1 MPEKKVESAPTTGQ
15 QERSDNG
22 TLQIAAFR
30 LGKEEFG
37 IDILYIREII
47 RMPVIT
53 RVPNA
58 PEYVLGIFNMRG
70 KVVPVVDI
78 TRKLGVSRNEESEE
92 TKVVVVQVHNVLVG
106 FVVDAV
112 SEVQRVAKSI
122 IVPPPALMEGV
133 NTKYVEGLARMDDR
147 LIILLDLPKLLELED
162 EVESEQG

>member
-1 MPEKKVESAPTTGQ
+1 MGATTTEVLQPRNVDG
-15 QERSDNG
+15 D
-22 TLQIAAFR
+22 TLQITAFR

-58 PEYVLGIFNMRG
+58 PSYVLGIFNMRG

-78 TRKLGVSRNEESEE
+78 TQRLGVERNDEITDE
-92 TKVVVVQVHNVLVG
+92 TKVIVVQVNNVLVG

-112 SEVQRVAKSI
+112 SEVQRIAKDI
-122 IVPPPALMEGV
+122 IVPPPALMENV
-133 NTKYVEGLARMDDR
+133 NTKYVEGLAKLEER
-147 LIILLDLPKLLELED
+147 LIILLDLPKLLDLEG
-162 EVESEQG
+162 ESETE

>member
-1 MPEKKVESAPTTGQ
+1 MGTATAEVLQ
-15 QERSDNG
+15 QRNANG
-22 TLQIAAFR
+22 DTLQITAFR

-58 PEYVLGIFNMRG
+58 PAYVLGIFNMRG

-78 TRKLGVSRNEESEE
+78 TQRLGVARNDEVTDE
-92 TKVVVVQVHNVLVG
+92 TKVIVVQVNNVLVG

-112 SEVQRVAKSI
+112 SEVQRIARDI
-122 IVPPPALMEGV
+122 IVPPPALMENV
-133 NTKYVEGLARMDDR
+133 NTKYVEGLAKLEER
-147 LIILLDLPKLLELED
+147 LIILLDLPKLLDLEG
-162 EVESEQG
+162 ESETE

>member
-1 MPEKKVESAPTTGQ
+1 MGTETAEALQ
-15 QERSDNG
+15 QRNING
-22 TLQIAAFR
+22 DTLQITAFR

-58 PEYVLGIFNMRG
+58 PSYVLGIFNMRG

-78 TRKLGVSRNEESEE
+78 TQRLGVARRDEITDE
-92 TKVVVVQVHNVLVG
+92 TKVIVVQVNNVLVG

-112 SEVQRVAKSI
+112 SEVQRIAKDI
-122 IVPPPALMEGV
+122 IVPPPALMENV
-133 NTKYVEGLARMDDR
+133 NTKYVEGLAKLEER
-147 LIILLDLPKLLELED
+147 LIILLDLPKLLDL
-162 EVESEQG
+162 ESESETE

>member
-1 MPEKKVESAPTTGQ
+1 MGSTTTEVLQ
-15 QERSDNG
+15 QQNVNG
-22 TLQIAAFR
+22 DTLQITAFR

-58 PEYVLGIFNMRG
+58 PAYVLGIFNMRG

-78 TRKLGVSRNEESEE
+78 TQRLGVMRNDEITDE
-92 TKVVVVQVHNVLVG
+92 TKVIVVQVNNVLVG

-112 SEVQRVAKSI
+112 SEVQRIARDI
-122 IVPPPALMEGV
+122 IVPPPALMENV
-133 NTKYVEGLARMDDR
+133 NTKYVEGLAKLEER
-147 LIILLDLPKLLELED
+147 LIILLDLPKLLDL
-162 EVESEQG
+162 ESESETE